1 MPLSCG
7 IGHRSALDPELLWL
21 WHRPAAV
28 GLIQPLAW
36 ELPCAAGVV
45 LKRGKKVGQN
55 SMQISSI
62 SERKEIMFISDLGEE
77 DIDLGLKE

>member
-1 MPLSCG
+1 MSCG
-7 IGHRSALDPELLWL
+7 IGHRQGLDPALLWL
-21 WHRPAAV
+21 QHRPVAV
-28 GLIQPLAW
+28 VSIGPLAW
-36 ELPCAAGVV
+36 ELPYAAGVV